1 VSPRLWGWWPATTVQ
16 VDFSIGIVH
25 KRGRSF
31 GRFFILIIFNRT
43 IEEDLFT
50 VRIQRL
56 KQTVPFAIVGAVVA
70 VFVFGLV
77 PKSQSDPEF
86 KNVQVLTDL
95 SMDELKEY
103 MAEVTEYLGVEKC
116 TFCHVRDKSSD
127 EVQHK
132 VVAREYMKLV
142 RELNGGFFKEKEHK
156 VTCFTCHRGNKEV
169 INHPGEEGEAH

>member
-1 VSPRLWGWWPATTVQ
+1 MW
-16 VDFSIGIVH
+16 
-25 KRGRSF
+25 
-31 GRFFILIIFNRT
+31 
-43 IEEDLFT
+43 
-50 VRIQRL
+50 IQRL
-56 KQTVPFAIVGAVVA
+56 KKAVPFAIAGGVIG
-70 VFVFGLV
+70 VFLFALS

-103 MAEVTEYLGVEKC
+103 MAEITEYLGVEKC

-156 VTCFTCHRGNKEV
+156 VTCFTCHKGQKEV
-169 INHPGEEGEAH
+169 VNTPEEASAEAK